1 MKVVITEEQ
10 YKRVLTESF
19 KSEVEDKLSS
29 AYQFTKD
36 VISGAQEQ
44 LGISFKFLLTYGA
57 GIGSVIRPI
66 TDYLNGKY
74 STLTETEIQ
83 GLVIAALSI
92 VFFNAKDYLKIYK
105 KTKEEGLLD
114 ELSDAV
120 TFTQKIKDR
129 LSRILDVLGVSVYTG
144 LDIIAYSFLLPI
156 LPAILNVLQNPEMD
170 MVALEGLLSSSFITA
185 SAVVLKKIIEKL
197 SEKISSKN
205 SYDDV
210 DVDSAESPTP
220 ESDIV

>member
-10 YKRVLTESF
+10 YKRVLTESI
-19 KSEVEDKLSS
+19 KSEIEDRLGS
-29 AYQFTKD
+29 AYNFAKD
-36 VISGAQEQ
+36 VIKGAQEQ
-44 LGISFKFLLTYGA
+44 LGISFRFLLTYGA

-66 TDYLNGKY
+66 TEYLNGKY
-74 STLTETEIQ
+74 SGLSETEIQ
-83 GLVIAALSI
+83 GLVIAAVSI

-105 KTKEEGLLD
+105 KNKEQGTLE

-120 TFTQKIKDR
+120 TFTQKLKDR

-156 LPAILNVLQNPEMD
+156 LPAILNLLQNPEMD
-170 MVALEGLLSSSFITA
+170 VVALEGLLSSSFITA
-185 SAVVLKKIIEKL
+185 SAITLKKIIEKL

-205 SYDDV
+205 SSEGEGDD
-210 DVDSAESPTP
+210 SEGFPTL

>member
-36 VISGAQEQ
+36 VIRGAQEQ

-105 KTKEEGLLD
+105 KTKEEGLLE

-129 LSRILDVLGVSVYTG
+129 LSRVLDVLGVSVYTG

-156 LPAILNVLQNPEMD
+156 LPAILNILQNPEMD

-210 DVDSAESPTP
+210 DGDSAEFPTP

>member
-10 YKRVLTESF
+10 YKRVLTESI
-19 KSEVEDKLSS
+19 KSEIEDRLSS
-29 AYQFTKD
+29 AYEFAKD

-44 LGISFKFLLTYGA
+44 LNISFRFLLTYGA

-66 TDYLNGKY
+66 TEYLNGKY
-74 STLTETEIQ
+74 SGLSETEIQ
-83 GLVIAALSI
+83 GLVIAAVSI

-105 KTKEEGLLD
+105 KNKEQGTLE

-120 TFTQKIKDR
+120 TYTQKLKDR

-205 SYDDV
+205 SSDDEG
-210 DVDSAESPTP
+210 DDSEGFPTL

>member
-10 YKRVLTESF
+10 YKRVLTESI
-19 KSEVEDKLSS
+19 KSEIEDRLGS
-29 AYQFTKD
+29 AYDFAKD
-36 VISGAQEQ
+36 VIKGAQEQ
-44 LGISFKFLLTYGA
+44 LGISFRFLLTYGA
-57 GIGSVIRPI
+57 GIGSVIKPI
-66 TDYLNGKY
+66 TDYLNGKN
-74 STLTETEIQ
+74 SSLTETEIQ
-83 GLVIAALSI
+83 GLVIAAISI

-105 KTKEEGLLD
+105 KNKEQGTLE

-120 TFTQKIKDR
+120 TYTQKLKDR

-185 SAVVLKKIIEKL
+185 SAITLKKIIEKL

-205 SYDDV
+205 SSDDE
-210 DVDSAESPTP
+210 DVDSEGFPTL
-220 ESDIV
+220 E